1 MEIITKF
8 SCYLLGIFLFSSLL
22 SYEVSSEVHISR
34 RLLKQTSS
42 NGAIIRQFLI
52 PHNKLRA
59 ERRLP
64 PLKWSKKL
72 ANYASWW
79 AHKRQGDC
87 ALIHSNGKYGEN
99 LFWGSGKDWKPSD
112 AVAAWGAEK
121 RNYNYK
127 TNSCGKN
134 KDCLHYTQIVW
145 RKSLKVG
152 CAKVVCRSGDTI
164 IACNYDPYGNVIG
177 QKPFWNP
184 KWFWLGILG

>member
-1 MEIITKF
+1 MEIRAKF
-8 SCYLLGIFLFSSLL
+8 SCCLLGVFLLLSSLL
-22 SYEVSSEVHISR
+22 SLSLSYSSDEASSLLISR

-42 NGAIIRQFLI
+42 NGAIRQFLI
-52 PHNKLRA
+52 PHNRLRA
-59 ERRLP
+59 ERGLP

-99 LFWGSGKDWKPSD
+99 LFWGSGKDWKPGD

-121 RNYNYK
+121 SNYNYK
-127 TNSCGKN
+127 TNTCKKN

-145 RKSLKVG
+145 RNSLKVG
-152 CAKVVCRSGDTI
+152 CAKVVCRSGDTM
-164 IACNYDPYGNVIG
+164 IACNYDPHGNVIG
-177 QKPFWNP
+177 QKPF
-184 KWFWLGILG
+184 